1 MFEPSEILEIAIKKG
16 EKKTQTS
23 IGSLMILGFVA
34 GALIAL
40 SSLVLIRVTGT
51 LPKEW
56 GSLNSLLGAIVFPIG
71 LICIVMAGG
80 ELVTGNMMSLVV
92 AYMNK
97 RISELKVL
105 KNLSIVFI
113 ANLIGSLF
121 VAYAFGHFLGLTEG
135 AFLDKTLHA
144 AQAKVDADFLHALVS
159 GIGCNWFVCLAVW
172 LSFGAKD
179 AIGKLVGVWFP
190 VMIFIATGFQH
201 VVANMFFI
209 PAAIFAG
216 GAITWFEFISNLC
229 AVFLG
234 NLIGGGLFVGAF
246 YYWGYKK

>member
-16 EKKTQTS
+16 EKKTQIS
-23 IGSLMILGFVA
+23 IGSLMILGFIA

-56 GSLNSLLGAIVFPIG
+56 GSLNSLLGAVVFPIG
-71 LICIVMAGG
+71 LICIIMAGG

-97 RISELKVL
+97 RISEVKVL
-105 KNLSIVFI
+105 KNLSFVFI

-216 GAITWFEFISNLC
+216 GDITWFDFASNLC

>member
-1 MFEPSEILEIAIKKG
+1 MFEPNEILDIAIKKG
-16 EKKTQTS
+16 YKKANAS
-23 IGSLMILGFVA
+23 AVSLMILGFIA

-40 SSLVLIRVTGT
+40 SSLALIRVTGT

-56 GSLNSLLGAIVFPIG
+56 GSLNSLLGAVVFPIG
-71 LICIVMAGG
+71 LICILMAGG
-80 ELVTGNMMSLVV
+80 ELVTGNMMALTV

-97 RISELKVL
+97 KISGIKVL
-105 KNLSIVFI
+105 RNWGIVTV
-113 ANLIGSLF
+113 ANLIGSIF

-144 AQAKVDADFLHALVS
+144 AQAKVDADFLHAFVS

-179 AIGKLVGVWFP
+179 AGGKLVSVWFP
-190 VMIFIATGFQH
+190 VMIFIAIGFQH

-216 GAITWFEFISNLC
+216 GPITWLDFANNLC

-234 NLIGGGLFVGAF
+234 NLVGGALFVGAF
-246 YYWGYKK
+246 YYWSYKK